1 MADIS
6 QFVQQIQIAARGE
19 EVRDALVDSLNGM
32 NDSIPASVEDALTA
46 ARNSGAFKGET
57 GPKGEKGDTGQ
68 PGPKGE
74 NGAQGPRGNDGYS
87 PGVTVTTIAGGHRVT
102 ITDRDHPSGQTFDV
116 LDGAGNGDMTGATY
130 DPDNTVATAGGI
142 AAYVAENAQE
152 ALSFDNA
159 PARNS
164 TNPVTSHGIYT
175 VIQNLLS
182 QIHALEDRVEA
193 LEAGTTGSSS
203 GNAGSSSGNSG
214 SSSGNSGGTVDEDN
228 LLVLECAE
236 VEENYLVFDGTGAE
250 ESDGFIELD
259 AGPSAS
265 GASVSEN
272 YLSIAGATVTENT
285 LESGG
290 STVSE
295 NILNI

>member
-32 NDSIPASVEDALTA
+32 NDSIPAAVEDALTA
-46 ARNSGAFKGET
+46 ARNSGDFKGEQ

-68 PGPKGE
+68 TGPKGD
-74 NGAQGPRGNDGYS
+74 NGTQGPRGNDGYS
-87 PGVTVTTIAGGHRVT
+87 PGVTVATITGGHRVT

-130 DPDNTVATAGGI
+130 DPDNTVARSGGI

-159 PARNS
+159 PALDS

-182 QIHALEDRVEA
+182 QIHALENRVAA
-193 LEAGTTGSSS
+193 LEG
-203 GNAGSSSGNSG
+203 GNAGSSSGD
-214 SSSGNSGGTVDEDN
+214 SGGTVDEDN
-228 LLVLECAE
+228 LLVLELAE
-236 VEENYLVFDGTGAE
+236 VEENYLVFDGNGAE

-259 AGPSAS
+259 GASSAS
-265 GASVSEN
+265 GAGVSEN
-272 YLSIAGATVTENT
+272 YLSIAGATVTDNT
-285 LESGG
+285 LEAGG
-290 STVSE
+290 GTVSE

>member
-214 SSSGNSGGTVDEDN
+214 GTVDEDN

-236 VEENYLVFDGTGAE
+236 VEENYLVFVGTGAE

>member
-32 NDSIPASVEDALTA
+32 NDSIPAYVEDALTA
-46 ARNSGAFKGET
+46 AKNSGVFKGET
-57 GPKGEKGDTGQ
+57 GPRGEKGDTGQ

-87 PGVTVTTIAGGHRVT
+87 PRVTVAAIAGGHRVT

-159 PARNS
+159 PVRNS

-182 QIHALEDRVEA
+182 QIHALEDRVAA
-193 LEAGTTGSSS
+193 LEAEKTGSSS
-203 GNAGSSSGNSG
+203 GNAG

>member
-214 SSSGNSGGTVDEDN
+214 GTVDEDN